1 MSSQIPISAPRAVC
15 IPSLNKVLAPFYGS
29 FWGTRIAIFCSA
41 NLLQEFLELGN
52 NLSSGDKETH
62 MKQHWHQML
71 EGLRNPS
78 CTYYYKDPESL
89 QVAQVLAR
97 LDPLELTQEF
107 ATKSKYMNGQVLDA
121 WASKGDNYFTVA
133 RGTKWLCDCAR
144 RFLPKEISL
153 SEKSSVLQNLRF
165 MATPQPK
172 YLDMDVRYPIE
183 EDTEIFGQDGLI
195 VPFVKRLT
203 TDTSDDA
210 DILFLIEVVMHQA
223 MNVADVWE
231 AYHYSPGHPR
241 RISEYRW
248 YISSLAQAREKFL
261 MDFEQPCILSN
272 GQEVSRAMRKAI
284 IDFPFVE
291 LWNVLWKRAKSC
303 TNMIR
308 DSLKK
313 WVIKSFKR
321 YSDPDTGRIYTINIE
336 ARMRSMHRLS
346 SLPQEIDIGSIRSG
360 IPCSL
365 ATLERASNWAR
376 HLYPDE
382 CITEARDAR
391 FRAEVAQRRQNEE
404 EIPEEISRNTYD
416 LSHLEA
422 HGHCIDPKNYSVAVS
437 DPPMDQNCTICAEAY
452 TYPSADGSQ
461 MGEECVQLSTCGHY
475 FHYECIG
482 TWMNGVSA
490 NTNTC
495 PECRAVICEG
505 RREVRVKEVDQ

>member
-1 MSSQIPISAPRAVC
+1 MSSQILISAPRAAY

-41 NLLQEFLELGN
+41 NLLQEILGLGN
-52 NLSSGDKETH
+52 NLSPGDKETH
-62 MKQHWHQML
+62 MRQYWHQML
-71 EGLRNPS
+71 QGLRNPS
-78 CTYYYKDPESL
+78 YTYYYKDPESL

-97 LDPLELTQEF
+97 PDSFELTQEL
-107 ATKSKYMNGQVLDA
+107 ATKSKYMNEQVLDA
-121 WASKGDNYFTVA
+121 WASQGDNYFTVA

-144 RFLPKEISL
+144 RFL
-153 SEKSSVLQNLRF
+153 QNLRF

-172 YLDMDVRYPIE
+172 YLDIDVRYPIE
-183 EDTEIFGQDGLI
+183 EDTQIFGQDGLI

-210 DILFLIEVVMHQA
+210 DILFLIEVVMRQA

-231 AYHYSPGHPR
+231 AYNYSPGHPR
-241 RISEYRW
+241 RISEYGW

-272 GQEVSRAMRKAI
+272 GQEVSRAMREAI
-284 IDFPFVE
+284 MDLPFVE
-291 LWNVLWKRAKSC
+291 LWNALWKRAKSC
-303 TNMIR
+303 TNMIH
-308 DSLKK
+308 DFLKK
-313 WVIKSFKR
+313 WVIKSFRR

-336 ARMRSMHRLS
+336 ARMRSTHRLS
-346 SLPQEIDIGSIRSG
+346 SLPQGIDIGAIRSG
-360 IPCSL
+360 ISCNL
-365 ATLERASNWAR
+365 MTLERACNWAR

-404 EIPEEISRNTYD
+404 EIPEELSRNTYD

-422 HGHCIDPKNYSVAVS
+422 HGPCIDPKNYSVTVS
-437 DPPMDQNCTICAEAY
+437 DPPIDQNCTICAEAY
-452 TYPSADGSQ
+452 TYPSANGSQ
-461 MGEECVQLSTCGHY
+461 MGEGCVQLSTCGHY

-505 RREVRVKEVDQ
+505 RREVRAKGVDQ